1 MTKDSA
7 SSSTSPVPI
16 IVTDD
21 ALVLEV
27 AAKFVQEIIDK
38 AKNEASTKLSSETLV
53 SIKLDLEYK
62 CIFVNKLTFQE
73 LMGVAEPSIYILS
86 IVLLSLLELQLTT
99 ISRISSEINRNTKIH
114 LTLMNSGTT
123 FETLPLLDWE
133 EDPRSTNSTWF

>member
-16 IVTDD
+16 IVNDD

-62 CIFVNKLTFQE
+62 LIAQCIFLNKLTFQE
-73 LMGVAEPSIYILS
+73 LMGVAEPSISILC
-86 IVLLSLLELQLTT
+86 IVLLLCY
-99 ISRISSEINRNTKIH
+99 
-114 LTLMNSGTT
+114 TLCT
-123 FETLPLLDWE
+123 FVL
-133 EDPRSTNSTWF
+133 